1 MNTNEIT
8 IEQDEQL
15 PTTFHRR
22 SPALY
27 ALLVSGLVLA
37 TTGVGVGLA
46 KVVTGTT
53 EGPKAIVLIELP
65 GVLLFVWM
73 LKRTARNLGFFQPS
87 RWKSP
92 LLLLIPSALA
102 VLTGIGILDKPD
114 FHQLGWKVLGNLMI
128 GVLEEGALRGLVL
141 VALVR
146 AWGKTSAGLIRAV
159 VVSSSVFGVL
169 HLVNLFNRPVIQ
181 TLLQVVFATFI
192 GIGFAGVFLRT
203 KALLALMVIHGLIDL
218 GGALQQGSDKPGTV
232 ASALL
237 ACAVTFPFALL
248 GIWLLRRGSANET
261 VNDMMAIN

>member
-1 MNTNEIT
+1 MIATENNIKHG
-8 IEQDEQL
+8 EQL

-22 SPALY
+22 KPALY
-27 ALLVSGLVLA
+27 ALLVSGLVLVS
-37 TTGVGVGLA
+37 TGVGVALA

-53 EGPKAIVLIELP
+53 QGPKALVLIELP
-65 GVLLFVWM
+65 GVLLFVW
-73 LKRTARNLGFFQPS
+73 LLNHTARNLSVFQPS

-102 VLTGIGILDKPD
+102 VLAGIGILEKPD
-114 FHQLGWKVLGNLMI
+114 FHQLGWKILGNLMI

-146 AWGKTSAGLIRAV
+146 AWGTTSAGLTRAV

-169 HLVNLFNRPVIQ
+169 HLVNLFNKPVIQ

-203 KALLALMVIHGLIDL
+203 RALLALMLIHGLIDL
-218 GGALQQGSDKPGTV
+218 AGALQQGSDKPGNV
-232 ASALL
+232 ASALG
-237 ACAVTFPFALL
+237 ACAVAFPFALV
-248 GIWLLRRGSANET
+248 GVWLLRRGSANET